1 VNHNSEANAPHRNS
15 LRRIAPRLDG
25 QRGKVQRVLESATF
39 QRGIIA
45 LIILNAITLG
55 LETSATA
62 MRAVGAFLILVDG
75 MILTVFVVEL
85 LAKLYVYRLRFHRD
99 PWNIFDLAVVTIALL
114 PAVGSLSALRALRV
128 LRVLRLVSAVPSM
141 RRVVDGLL
149 SAIPGIA
156 SIVGLLS
163 LVFYIFSVMA
173 TKLFGADFP
182 EWFGTIGASAYSL
195 FQIMTL
201 ESWSMGIVR
210 PVMLEYPL
218 AWMFFVPFILVT
230 TFTVLNL
237 FIGIVVE
244 AMQRQHESGDN
255 EVREAIAAESRNE
268 RAMIINELRALRA
281 QVDDLKRS

>member
-1 VNHNSEANAPHRNS
+1 
-15 LRRIAPRLDG
+15 
-25 QRGKVQRVLESATF
+25 
-39 QRGIIA
+39 
-45 LIILNAITLG
+45 
-55 LETSATA
+55 
-62 MRAVGAFLILVDG
+62 
-75 MILTVFVVEL
+75 
-85 LAKLYVYRLRFHRD
+85 
-99 PWNIFDLAVVTIALL
+99 
-114 PAVGSLSALRALRV
+114 
-128 LRVLRLVSAVPSM
+128 
-141 RRVVDGLL
+141 
-149 SAIPGIA
+149 
-156 SIVGLLS
+156 
-163 LVFYIFSVMA
+163 MA